1 MVRFLSFLCLIA
13 IMPLINSCDVA
24 QFGDYRPLYF
34 TNETE
39 LKTAHEYISSLGYK
53 TISEYTTKID
63 ILDFPENKKITINET
78 NKLNNLD
85 LRKNI
90 FLKKLPNLFN
100 IENKKLL
107 YVENRFK
114 AINLKKLKKELN
126 INVEMH
132 SLDYKTKI
140 NFISSIIFLIIAI
153 LLIFLD
159 PANSIFTLIFLL
171 ISSLTFIIS
180 KEIIYFYPFTILF
193 YLLFSI
199 INNFNKKYNKIYLKE
214 INFLTLITKIKHLL
228 FFFIFTT
235 LYFITIIT
243 FFTTNI
249 DPTFIAFVATTTLCI
264 FLIFSWIKTESNFK
278 DTFLFPIEIK
288 EKRKEEKKT
297 LKLKIAIHLLL
308 FTLSLMPFAYSSY
321 MLNSYK
327 NINYLYSKKLNYFD
341 YLNPNNIYIMLGYNK
356 DIPNIIGYLSHIL
369 YQNELKYNITAKY
382 GKIPKNIKENYFEI
396 KTDKIKINPK
406 TVYKLDKSFIDEAL
420 NKELASLFLKNKTPI
435 LIYKE
440 KKNNIDIDKK
450 NNKILFLL
458 SLPFFLLL
466 FLFKAIRFTILL
478 NINEKTYKKIYSR
491 INS

>member
-1 MVRFLSFLCLIA
+1 MVRFLSFLCLITT
-13 IMPLINSCDVA
+13 MPLINSCDIA
-24 QFGDYRPLYF
+24 QFGDYKPLYF
-34 TNETE
+34 TNEAD
-39 LKTAHEYISSLGYK
+39 LKIANEYINSLGYK

-114 AINLKKLKKELN
+114 TINFKKLKKDLN
-126 INVEMH
+126 VNVDMH

-140 NFISSIIFLIIAI
+140 NFISSIIFLIIII

-180 KEIIYFYPFTILF
+180 KEIMYFYPFTVLS

-199 INNFNKKYNKIYLKE
+199 INNFNKNYNKIYLKE
-214 INFLTLITKIKHLL
+214 INFLTLITKIKRLL
-228 FFFIFTT
+228 FLFIFTT
-235 LYFITIIT
+235 IYFITIIT

-249 DPTFIAFVATTTLCI
+249 DPTFIVFTAIPALCI

-288 EKRKEEKKT
+288 EKKKA
-297 LKLKIAIHLLL
+297 LKSKIAIHLLL
-308 FTLSLMPFAYSSY
+308 FTLSLIPFAYSNH
-321 MLNSYK
+321 MLNSYN

-356 DIPNIIGYLSHIL
+356 DMPNIVGYLSHIL
-369 YQNELKYNITAKY
+369 YQNELKYNVTAKY
-382 GKIPKNIKENYFEI
+382 GEITKNIKENYFEI
-396 KTDKIKINPK
+396 KNNKIEINPK
-406 TVYKLDKSFIDEAL
+406 TVYEVDKSFIDEAL
-420 NKELASLFLKNKTPI
+420 KKDLASLFLKNKNPI

-440 KKNNIDIDKK
+440 NKNNINIDKK
-450 NNKILFLL
+450 NYKILFLF
-458 SLPFFLLL
+458 SLPFFVLL

-478 NINEKTYKKIYSR
+478 NINEKTYRKYIQG
-491 INS
+491 

>member
-1 MVRFLSFLCLIA
+1 MVRFLSFLCLITT
-13 IMPLINSCDVA
+13 IPLINSCNVA
-24 QFGDYRPLYF
+24 QFGDYNPLYF
-34 TNETE
+34 TNEAD
-39 LKTAHEYISSLGYK
+39 LKTANEYINSLGYK

-63 ILDFPENKKITINET
+63 ILDFPENKKITINEI

-100 IENKKLL
+100 VEDKKLL

-114 AINLKKLKKELN
+114 TINFKKLKKDLN
-126 INVEMH
+126 INVDMH

-140 NFISSIIFLIIAI
+140 NFISSIIFSIIII

-159 PANSIFTLIFLL
+159 PKNSIFTLIFLL
-171 ISSLTFIIS
+171 ISSLTFVIS
-180 KEIIYFYPFTILF
+180 KEIMYFYPFTVLS
-193 YLLFSI
+193 YLLYLI
-199 INNFNKKYNKIYLKE
+199 INNFNKNYNKIYLKE

-228 FFFIFTT
+228 FLFIFAT
-235 LYFITIIT
+235 LYFVIIAT

-249 DPTFIAFVATTTLCI
+249 DPTLIAFVAIPTLCI

-288 EKRKEEKKT
+288 ERTKEEKKA
-297 LKLKIAIHLLL
+297 LKFKIVIHLLL
-308 FTLSLMPFAYSSY
+308 FTFSLIPFAYSSY

-327 NINYLYSKKLNYFD
+327 KINYLYSKKLNYFD

-356 DIPNIIGYLSHIL
+356 NIPNIVGYLSHII

-382 GKIPKNIKENYFEI
+382 GKIPKDIKENYFEI
-396 KTDKIKINPK
+396 KNDKIEINSK
-406 TVYKLDKSFIDEAL
+406 TVYEVNRSFIDETL
-420 NKELASLFLKNKTPI
+420 KKDLSSLFLKNKNPI

-440 KKNNIDIDKK
+440 NKNNINIDKK
-450 NNKILFLL
+450 NYKMLFLF
-458 SLPFFLLL
+458 SLPFFVLL

-478 NINEKTYKKIYSR
+478 NINEKTYKKYIQG
-491 INS
+491 

>member
-1 MVRFLSFLCLIA
+1 MVRFLSFLCLITT
-13 IMPLINSCDVA
+13 IPLINSCNVA
-24 QFGDYRPLYF
+24 QFGDYNPLYF
-34 TNETE
+34 TNEAD
-39 LKTAHEYISSLGYK
+39 LKTANEYINSLGYK

-63 ILDFPENKKITINET
+63 ILDFPENKKITINEI

-100 IENKKLL
+100 VEDKKLL

-114 AINLKKLKKELN
+114 TINFKKLKKDLN
-126 INVEMH
+126 INVDIH

-140 NFISSIIFLIIAI
+140 NFISSIIFSIIII

-159 PANSIFTLIFLL
+159 PKNSIFTLIFLL
-171 ISSLTFIIS
+171 ISSLTFVIS
-180 KEIIYFYPFTILF
+180 KEIMYFYPFTVLS
-193 YLLFSI
+193 YLLYLI
-199 INNFNKKYNKIYLKE
+199 INNFNKNYNKIYLKE

-228 FFFIFTT
+228 FLFIFAT
-235 LYFITIIT
+235 LYFVIIAT

-249 DPTFIAFVATTTLCI
+249 DPTLIAFVAIPTLCI

-288 EKRKEEKKT
+288 ERTKEEKKA
-297 LKLKIAIHLLL
+297 LKFKIVIHLLL
-308 FTLSLMPFAYSSY
+308 FTFSLIPFAYSSY

-327 NINYLYSKKLNYFD
+327 KINYLYSKKLNYFD

-356 DIPNIIGYLSHIL
+356 NIPNIVGYLSHII

-382 GKIPKNIKENYFEI
+382 GKIPKDIKENYFEI
-396 KTDKIKINPK
+396 KNDKIEINSK
-406 TVYKLDKSFIDEAL
+406 TVYEVNRSFIDETL
-420 NKELASLFLKNKTPI
+420 KKDLSSLFLKNKNPI

-440 KKNNIDIDKK
+440 NKNNINIDKK
-450 NNKILFLL
+450 NYKMLFLF
-458 SLPFFLLL
+458 SLPFFVLL

-478 NINEKTYKKIYSR
+478 NINEKTYKKYIQG
-491 INS
+491 

>member
-13 IMPLINSCDVA
+13 TMPLINSCDVA
-24 QFGDYRPLYF
+24 QFGDYKPLYF
-34 TNETE
+34 TNETD
-39 LKTAHEYISSLGYK
+39 LKTANEYINSLGYK

-63 ILDFPENKKITINET
+63 ILDFPENKKITINEV
-78 NKLNNLD
+78 KSLNNLD

-100 IENKKLL
+100 IEGKKLL

-114 AINLKKLKKELN
+114 AKNFKTLKKELN
-126 INVEMH
+126 INVDMQ

-140 NFISSIIFLIIAI
+140 NFVSGIIFIITII

-180 KEIIYFYPFTILF
+180 KEIMYFYPFTILS

-199 INNFNKKYNKIYLKE
+199 VNNFNKNYNKIYLKE

-228 FFFIFTT
+228 FLFIFTT
-235 LYFITIIT
+235 LYFITIII

-249 DPTFIAFVATTTLCI
+249 DPTFIAFVAITTLCI

-288 EKRKEEKKT
+288 EKKKEEKKA
-297 LKLKIAIHLLL
+297 LKLKITIHLML
-308 FTLSLMPFAYSSY
+308 FALSLMQFAYLSY
-321 MLNSYK
+321 TLNSYK
-327 NINYLYSKKLNYFD
+327 NTNYLYSKKLNYFD
-341 YLNPNNIYIMLGYNK
+341 YLNPDNIYIMLGYNK
-356 DIPNIIGYLSHIL
+356 DIPNIAGYLSHIL

-396 KTDKIKINPK
+396 KNDKIEINPK
-406 TVYKLDKSFIDEAL
+406 TVYEVNRSFIDEAL
-420 NKELASLFLKNKTPI
+420 KKELAGLFLKKKNPI

-440 KKNNIDIDKK
+440 NKNNISIDKK
-450 NNKILFLL
+450 NYKILFFF
-458 SLPFFLLL
+458 SLPFFVLL

-478 NINEKTYKKIYSR
+478 NINEKTYKKYIR
-491 INS
+491 G

>member
-1 MVRFLSFLCLIA
+1 MVRFLSFLCLITT
-13 IMPLINSCDVA
+13 IPLINSCNVA
-24 QFGDYRPLYF
+24 QFGDYNPLYF
-34 TNETE
+34 TNEAD
-39 LKTAHEYISSLGYK
+39 LKTANEYINSLGYK

-63 ILDFPENKKITINET
+63 ILDFPENKKITINEI

-100 IENKKLL
+100 VEDKKLL

-114 AINLKKLKKELN
+114 TINFKKLKKDLN
-126 INVEMH
+126 INVDMH

-140 NFISSIIFLIIAI
+140 NFISSIIFSITII

-159 PANSIFTLIFLL
+159 PKNSIFTLIFLL
-171 ISSLTFIIS
+171 ISSLTFVIS
-180 KEIIYFYPFTILF
+180 KEIMYFYPFTVLS
-193 YLLFSI
+193 YLLYLI
-199 INNFNKKYNKIYLKE
+199 INNFNKNYNKIYLKE

-228 FFFIFTT
+228 FLFIFAT
-235 LYFITIIT
+235 LYFVIIAT

-249 DPTFIAFVATTTLCI
+249 DPTLIAFVAIPTLCI

-288 EKRKEEKKT
+288 ERTKEEKKA
-297 LKLKIAIHLLL
+297 LKFKIVIHLLL
-308 FTLSLMPFAYSSY
+308 FTFSLIPFAYSSY

-327 NINYLYSKKLNYFD
+327 KINYLYSKKLNYFD

-356 DIPNIIGYLSHIL
+356 NIPNIVGYLSHII

-382 GKIPKNIKENYFEI
+382 GKIPKDIKENYFEI
-396 KTDKIKINPK
+396 KNDKIEINSK
-406 TVYKLDKSFIDEAL
+406 TVYEVNRSFIDETL
-420 NKELASLFLKNKTPI
+420 KKDLSSLFLKNKNPI

-440 KKNNIDIDKK
+440 NKNNINIDKK
-450 NNKILFLL
+450 NYKMLFLF
-458 SLPFFLLL
+458 SLPFFVLL

-478 NINEKTYKKIYSR
+478 NINEKTYKKYIQG
-491 INS
+491 

>member
-1 MVRFLSFLCLIA
+1 MVRFLNFLCLI
-13 IMPLINSCDVA
+13 ITIPLINSCNIA
-24 QFGDYRPLYF
+24 QFGDYKPLYF
-34 TNETE
+34 TNETD
-39 LKTAHEYISSLGYK
+39 LKNANAYINSLGYK

-63 ILDFPENKKITINET
+63 ILDFPENKKITIHEAT
-78 NKLNNLD
+78 KLNNLD

-100 IENKKLL
+100 IEHKKLL

-114 AINLKKLKKELN
+114 TIDFKKLKKDLD
-126 INVEMH
+126 INVDMH

-140 NFISSIIFLIIAI
+140 NFISSAIFLIIII

-180 KEIIYFYPFTILF
+180 KEILYFYPFTVLS

-199 INNFNKKYNKIYLKE
+199 INNFNKNYNKIYLKE

-228 FFFIFTT
+228 FLFIFTT
-235 LYFITIIT
+235 LYFIIIMT

-249 DPTFIAFVATTTLCI
+249 DPTFIVFTAIPALCI

-288 EKRKEEKKT
+288 EKKKEEKKA
-297 LKLKIAIHLLL
+297 LKSKIAIHLML

-327 NINYLYSKKLNYFD
+327 NTSYLYGKKINYFD

-356 DIPNIIGYLSHIL
+356 EIPNIVGYLSHIL
-369 YQNELKYNITAKY
+369 YQNELKYNINAKY
-382 GKIPKNIKENYFEI
+382 GKIPKNIIENHFEI
-396 KTDKIKINPK
+396 KTDKIEINPK
-406 TVYKLDKSFIDEAL
+406 IVYEIDKSFIDETL
-420 NKELASLFLKNKTPI
+420 KKDLASLFLRNKTPI

-440 KKNNIDIDKK
+440 NKNNINTDKK
-450 NNKILFLL
+450 NYKMLFLF
-458 SLPFFLLL
+458 SLPFFVLL

-478 NINEKTYKKIYSR
+478 NINEKTYKKYIQG
-491 INS
+491 

>member
-1 MVRFLSFLCLIA
+1 MVRFLSFLCLITT
-13 IMPLINSCDVA
+13 MLLINSCDIA
-24 QFGDYRPLYF
+24 QFGDYNPLYF
-34 TNETE
+34 TTE
-39 LKTAHEYISSLGYK
+39 ADLKTANEYINSLGFK

-63 ILDFPENKKITINET
+63 ILDFPENKKIIINEI

-100 IENKKLL
+100 VEDKKLL

-114 AINLKKLKKELN
+114 TVNFKQLKKDLN
-126 INVEMH
+126 INVDMH
-132 SLDYKTKI
+132 SLDYKIKI
-140 NFISSIIFLIIAI
+140 NFILSIIFLIIII

-159 PANSIFTLIFLL
+159 PTNSIFTLIFLL

-180 KEIIYFYPFTILF
+180 KEIMYFYPFTVLS
-193 YLLFSI
+193 YLLYLI
-199 INNFNKKYNKIYLKE
+199 INNFNKNYNKIYLKE

-228 FFFIFTT
+228 FLFIFTT
-235 LYFITIIT
+235 LYFIIITT
-243 FFTTNI
+243 FFTKNI
-249 DPTFIAFVATTTLCI
+249 DPTFIAFVAMPALCI

-288 EKRKEEKKT
+288 EKKKDEKKA
-297 LKLKIAIHLLL
+297 LKSKIAIHLLL
-308 FTLSLMPFAYSSY
+308 FILSLMPFTYSSY

-327 NINYLYSKKLNYFD
+327 NINYLYSKKLNHFD

-356 DIPNIIGYLSHIL
+356 DIPNIVGYVSHII

-382 GKIPKNIKENYFEI
+382 GKIPKNIKENYFDI
-396 KTDKIKINPK
+396 KNDKIEINPK
-406 TVYKLDKSFIDEAL
+406 TVYEVDKSFIDETL
-420 NKELASLFLKNKTPI
+420 KKDLANLFLKNKNPI

-440 KKNNIDIDKK
+440 NKNNINIDKK
-450 NNKILFLL
+450 NSKMLFLF
-458 SLPFFLLL
+458 SLPLFVLL

-478 NINEKTYKKIYSR
+478 NINEKTYKKYIQG
-491 INS
+491 

>member
-1 MVRFLSFLCLIA
+1 MVRFLSLLCLIA
-13 IMPLINSCDVA
+13 TMPLINSCDVA
-24 QFGDYRPLYF
+24 QFGDYKPLYF
-34 TNETE
+34 TNEAD
-39 LKTAHEYISSLGYK
+39 LKTANEYINSLGYK

-114 AINLKKLKKELN
+114 TINLKNLKKELN
-126 INVEMH
+126 INVDMH
-132 SLDYKTKI
+132 SADYKTKI
-140 NFISSIIFLIIAI
+140 NFFSSIIFLIIII

-171 ISSLTFIIS
+171 ISSITFIIS
-180 KEIIYFYPFTILF
+180 KEIMYFYPFTVLS

-199 INNFNKKYNKIYLKE
+199 INNFNKNYNKIYLKE

-228 FFFIFTT
+228 FFFTFTT
-235 LYFITIIT
+235 LYFITIT
-243 FFTTNI
+243 AFFTTNI
-249 DPTFIAFVATTTLCI
+249 DPTFIAFVAIPALCI

-288 EKRKEEKKT
+288 ERRKEEKKT
-297 LKLKIAIHLLL
+297 LKFKIAIHLLL

-321 MLNSYK
+321 ILNSYK

-356 DIPNIIGYLSHIL
+356 DMPNIVGYLSHIL

-382 GKIPKNIKENYFEI
+382 GKIPKNIKENYFEV
-396 KTDKIKINPK
+396 KNDKIEINPK
-406 TVYKLDKSFIDEAL
+406 TVYEVDKSFIDEAL
-420 NKELASLFLKNKTPI
+420 KKDLASLFLNNKNPI

-440 KKNNIDIDKK
+440 NKNNINIDKK
-450 NNKILFLL
+450 NYKMLFLF
-458 SLPFFLLL
+458 SLPFFVLL

-478 NINEKTYKKIYSR
+478 NINAKTYKKYIQG
-491 INS
+491 